1 MVLSKSY
8 RSENLLRYRGI
19 YAWLSP
25 LRGMVPTRGEISAGY
40 GPESFGETARRA
52 RRMAL
57 FYPWQPSRAPLPRQN
72 AARPGCISRLQ
83 STFQA
88 LSALPAKAGAGASWC
103 TAPPAPQP
111 PPARKNS
118 RYGAGH
124 AGDGFGV
131 QPLRSPGSL
140 WHKAVIRGA
149 PCRIQIG
156 SVGIPTRDVSCAGP
170 FRWGGRAAPLAC
182 GPMRRRVCL
191 HGLQRSQHSRN
202 PETARG
208 TGSQYARGVS
218 HGAWDLTAG
227 PRFLLYRGTGG
238 SWPGCRADSMVLEIP
253 PLRIVPYRF
262 PQTCRS
268 PGMEDRTGIIGE
280 SSIFPGG

>member
-1 MVLSKSY
+1 MAV
-8 RSENLLRYRGI
+8 
-19 YAWLSP
+19 SP
-25 LRGMVPTRGEISAGY
+25 SGY
-40 GPESFGETARRA
+40 GPDPRGNIRGIRSGKLRRDCPQSPKNGSILSLATIPCAASPTERSPPRMHQPSPVHVSGSVRPARQGGGLLVYRPSRPPTPSSTKELAIRCGSRRRWLRRSASPFPRLSMAQGGDPGCPLPNTDWLGRDPHQRRILRRA
-52 RRMAL
+52 I
-57 FYPWQPSRAPLPRQN
+57 PL
-72 AARPGCISRLQ
+72 G
-83 STFQA
+83 
-88 LSALPAKAGAGASWC
+88 
-103 TAPPAPQP
+103 
-111 PPARKNS
+111 
-118 RYGAGH
+118 
-124 AGDGFGV
+124 
-131 QPLRSPGSL
+131 
-140 WHKAVIRGA
+140 
-149 PCRIQIG
+149 
-156 SVGIPTRDVSCAGP
+156 
-170 FRWGGRAAPLAC
+170 GGRAAPLAC
-182 GPMRRRVCL
+182 GPMRRRGCL